1 MTPKNT
7 TRTGPALKKASGWFA
22 AGDSFRC
29 ALTALSDGAFKLF
42 AYICLE
48 ADRRTGRLLITQT
61 ELAQALGKSRR
72 IIGAYVA
79 ELQAQGVCC
88 VRAGRNQFARTVFE
102 VSDAYWPY
110 ERSHQIET
118 EPSLSA
124 HQGGELGGYPN
135 MDPRE
140 IVDPEASQ
148 EAIFSTASAQA
159 AARSR
164 NGHTP
169 HKRAT
174 DSAAANR
181 NDSDQPEILAPVNPR
196 IRADE
201 SRYIEAVRRTFLS
214 LGCTRGVFRTTDDAT
229 ASRLHARGIPL
240 SAVHD
245 ALVLGALRKYRSWL
259 EGGAGEAIATLRY
272 FEPIVEE
279 VVNKP
284 LPPGYDQYLRDKL
297 QKFRAEWLKGPP
309 LASLQQ
315 QSPNGVGYI
324 SSIRFGCAKK

>member
-7 TRTGPALKKASGWFA
+7 TRTGPALKEASGWFA
-22 AGDSFRC
+22 AGNSFRR

-42 AYICLE
+42 AYVCLQ
-48 ADRRTGRLLITQT
+48 ADRRTGRLLMTQT
-61 ELAQALGKSRR
+61 DLAHALGKSRR
-72 IIGAYVA
+72 IIGAYIA

-88 VRAGRNQFARTVFE
+88 VRTGRNQFARTVFE
-102 VSDAYWPY
+102 VCDAYWPY
-110 ERSHQIET
+110 ERRHSIET

-124 HQGGELGGYPN
+124 RQGGEIGGYQN

-140 IVDPEASQ
+140 IVDPGASQ
-148 EAIFSTASAQA
+148 EAIFSPGSAQA
-159 AARSR
+159 VGTRRKGDTA
-164 NGHTP
+164 
-169 HKRAT
+169 HKCAT
-174 DSAAANR
+174 DSTAANR
-181 NDSDQPEILAPVNPR
+181 NDSHQPETITPVDHHHR
-196 IRADE
+196 ISADE
-201 SRYIEAVRRTFLS
+201 LRYIETVRRTFLS
-214 LGCTRGVFRTTDDAT
+214 LGCTRGLFRTTDDAT
-229 ASRLHARGIPL
+229 ARRLHARGIPL

-297 QKFRAEWLKGPP
+297 QKFRAEWLNGPP
-309 LASLQQ
+309 LASAAI
-315 QSPNGVGYI
+315 PERGGV
-324 SSIRFGCAKK
+324 SSAQFGCAKK

>member
-7 TRTGPALKKASGWFA
+7 TRTGLALKEASGWFA
-22 AGDSFRC
+22 AGDSFRR
-29 ALTALSDGAFKLF
+29 ALTELSDGAFKLF

-48 ADRRTGRLLITQT
+48 ADRRTGRLLMTQT
-61 ELAQALGKSRR
+61 ELAQVLGKSRR

-88 VRAGRNQFARTVFE
+88 VRTGRNQFARTVFE
-102 VSDAYWPY
+102 VCDAYWPY
-110 ERSHQIET
+110 KRSHQIET
-118 EPSLSA
+118 EPFLSA
-124 HQGGELGGYPN
+124 HQGGETGGYPN

-140 IVDPEASQ
+140 IVDPGASQ

-174 DSAAANR
+174 AANR
-181 NDSDQPEILAPVNPR
+181 NDSDPPEILAPVNPR
-196 IRADE
+196 ISADE

-214 LGCTRGVFRTTDDAT
+214 LGCTRGVFRTTDDAM
-229 ASRLHARGIPL
+229 ARRLHARAIPL

-245 ALVLGALRKYRSWL
+245 ALVLGALRKFRSWL

-279 VVNKP
+279 VVNRP

-309 LASLQQ
+309 LTSPQQ
-315 QSPNGVGYI
+315 QSPNGVG
-324 SSIRFGCAKK
+324 

>member
-1 MTPKNT
+1 MTPKNM
-7 TRTGPALKKASGWFA
+7 TRTGLALKEASGWFA
-22 AGDSFRC
+22 AGESFRC

-42 AYICLE
+42 AYVCLQ

-88 VRAGRNQFARTVFE
+88 VRTGRNQFARTVFE

-110 ERSHQIET
+110 ERRHQIET
-118 EPSLSA
+118 EPSLST
-124 HQGGELGGYPN
+124 HQGGEKGGYQN
-135 MDPRE
+135 IDPRE
-140 IVDPEASQ
+140 IVDPGASQ
-148 EAIFSTASAQA
+148 EAIFSTGSAQA
-159 AARSR
+159 VGTRPK
-164 NGHTP
+164 GDTD
-169 HKRAT
+169 KCAT

-181 NDSDQPEILAPVNPR
+181 NDSHQPEILAAVDHR
-196 IRADE
+196 ISADE
-201 SRYIEAVRRTFLS
+201 SHYIEAVRRTFLS

-229 ASRLHARGIPL
+229 ARRLHARGIPL

-245 ALVLGALRKYRSWL
+245 ALALGALRKYRSWL

-279 VVNKP
+279 VINKP

-297 QKFRAEWLKGPP
+297 QKFRAEWLNGPP
-309 LASLQQ
+309 GIASAAL
-315 QSPNGVGYI
+315 PEPGGVI
-324 SSIRFGCAKK
+324 SARFGCAKR